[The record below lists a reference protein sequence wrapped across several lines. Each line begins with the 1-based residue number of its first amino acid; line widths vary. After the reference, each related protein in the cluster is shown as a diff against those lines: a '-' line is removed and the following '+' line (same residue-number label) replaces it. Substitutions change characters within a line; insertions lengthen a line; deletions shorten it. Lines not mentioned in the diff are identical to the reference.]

1 MPRILREMIEHKLDI
16 DPSYKPIKQKERR
29 YTPERHETIWQ
40 EVSKLLEAEFIM
52 PVDYSRW
59 LANPILVEK
68 PNDSWRM
75 CINYTSLN
83 KVCPKDGHPLP
94 QICQIVDSTTSCELL
109 SFLDVYSS
117 YPQISLIIDDE
128 EKIAFITPF
137 GIFCY
142 TKMAFR
148 LKNGGATY
156 QKCIHIILQPQI
168 GRNIEAYINDVVVKS
183 KKHGDLL
190 DDLKETFDNLCKY

>member
-1 MPRILREMIEHKLDI
+1 
-16 DPSYKPIKQKERR
+16 
-29 YTPERHETIWQ
+29 
-40 EVSKLLEAEFIM
+40 M

-83 KVCPKDGHPLP
+83 KACPKDRHSLP
-94 QICQIVDSTTSCELL
+94 RICQIIDSTTSCELL

-148 LKNGGATY
+148 LKNEGATY

-168 GRNIEAYINDVVVKS
+168 GRNVEAYINDVVVKS

>member
-1 MPRILREMIEHKLDI
+1 MA
-16 DPSYKPIKQKERR
+16 
-29 YTPERHETIWQ
+29 
-40 EVSKLLEAEFIM
+40 SK
-52 PVDYSRW
+52 
-59 LANPILVEK
+59 PILVEK

-83 KVCPKDGHPLP
+83 KACPKDGHPLP
-94 QICQIVDSTTSCELL
+94 RICQIVDSTTSCELL

-117 YPQISLIIDDE
+117 YPQISLVIDDE

-137 GIFCY
+137 RIFCY

-168 GRNIEAYINDVVVKS
+168 GRNVETYINDVVVKS